1 MPPNTPPAP
10 RSNRPEQPAPA
21 RPDRPSSSAPA
32 PSARPSASAALH
44 DTSRPVL
51 VLGATGG
58 FGGAFTFE
66 MLNSGRRV
74 RLLVR
79 DTKRAI
85 ARFGPFSK
93 AEYVQGEVQNAA
105 LMQEAAAGC
114 GAIVHAV
121 NYPYGEWDPAM
132 RTATEQV
139 IAAARSSGC
148 TILFPGNVYALGPP
162 PTWKAK
168 KNSKPANPLLK
179 EDAPNSPTTKK
190 GRLRAE
196 IESLLEDATKDG
208 RCRALILRAGDY
220 FGPTVRNGLVDRVFG
235 AAAIGKS
242 PTIIGKLDAPHQW
255 VYVPDLA
262 YAAVKLLD
270 MSPKLRPFQVVN
282 FAGYTLE
289 SQREF
294 LWKVCAAAGLP
305 PQKAKAMPWVMLQ
318 LAGLLD
324 ANAREV
330 MELRYLFDD
339 AVQLDGSLLAR
350 LLPDF
355 KPTPID
361 DAISATLQ
369 SYRGGRG

>member
-10 RSNRPEQPAPA
+10 RPNRPEQPAAA
-21 RPDRPSSSAPA
+21 RPDRPSAPA
-32 PSARPSASAALH
+32 PTALSSASAALH

-121 NYPYGEWDPAM
+121 NYPYSAWDPGM

-139 IAAARSSGC
+139 IAAARASGC

-168 KNSKPANPLLK
+168 KNSKPANPPLK
-179 EDAPNSPTTKK
+179 EDAPNNPTTKK

-196 IESLLEDATKDG
+196 IEGTKDG
-208 RCRALILRAGDY
+208 RCRVLVLRAGDF

-235 AAAIGKS
+235 AAASGKP
-242 PTIIGKLDAPHQW
+242 PTIMGKLDAPHQW

-270 MSPKLRPFQVVN
+270 MSAKLRPFQVVN

-294 LWKVCAAAGLP
+294 LTKVCAAPGLP
-305 PQKAKAMPWVMLQ
+305 ARKAKAMPWVMLQ
-318 LAGLLD
+318 AAAMFNPD
-324 ANAREV
+324 AREV

-339 AVQLDGSLLAR
+339 AVLLDGSLMSR

-355 KPTPID
+355 KPTPIE
-361 DAISATLQ
+361 DAIEATLQ
-369 SYRGGRG
+369 SYRGQR